1 MIAYS
6 PVGYGLHLR
15 PAVLLTTRYLGRTKA
30 GSASKKENVAKA
42 LTYSLI
48 TE

>member
-6 PVGYGLHLR
+6 PIGYGLHLR

-30 GSASKKENVAKA
+30 GSGKRENVAKA
-42 LTYSLI
+42 RTYSLI